1 VKAFLLIERHSVRFY
16 EKGPEIKGVICVVP
30 AESAEEVA
38 RIVGGKYVFV
48 PFMDELRPAVRL
60 PRELFSPYSE
70 KKILQYQNGPIHLY
84 IGEEDAGTYL
94 FIIEAP
100 LLQPSEVKV

>member
-16 EKGPEIKGVICVVP
+16 EKGPEIKGVICVVR
-30 AESAEEVA
+30 AESAEEAA

-48 PFMDELRPAVRL
+48 SFMDELRPAVRL
-60 PRELFSPYSE
+60 PRELFFPYLE
-70 KKILQYQNGPIHLY
+70 KILQYQNGPIHLF
-84 IGEEDAGTYL
+84 IGKEDAGTYL
-94 FIIEAP
+94 FIIEVP